1 MTSFKDS
8 TLAEFA
14 LELASDAPTPGG
26 GSASGVALS
35 QAGALA
41 VMVAD
46 LTTSRERYLEG
57 FDAANQAKKVG
68 LQAML
73 HGNDLADRDASG
85 YDSVVAAFKLPK
97 DTDDEK
103 AVRKEAIAS
112 ASIGAAGPP
121 MEIAELALNLL
132 ETLPEL
138 ARLGNQ
144 NAITDVGVSSLLA
157 SAACRGGLFNARINI
172 IGDESE
178 AAQAMNVR
186 IDEIRSSCSEHSR
199 AVMGLVNAALE
210 G

>member
-8 TLAEFA
+8 TLGEFA

-46 LTTSRERYLEG
+46 LTIGRERYSDG
-57 FDAANQAKKVG
+57 HNAANEAKIVG

-73 HGNDLADRDASG
+73 HGHDLADRDASG
-85 YDSVVAAFKLPK
+85 YDAVVAAFKLSK

-103 AVRKEAIAS
+103 AIRREAIAS
-112 ASIGAAGPP
+112 ASLAAAGPP
-121 MEIAELALNLL
+121 MEIAELSLSLL

-138 ARLGNQ
+138 ARVGNQ

-157 SAACRGGLFNARINI
+157 SAACRGGLFNAQINVVGDDSEEAQEMKSRI
-172 IGDESE
+172 E
-178 AAQAMNVR
+178 
-186 IDEIRSSCSEHSR
+186 EIRSACSNHSR
-199 AVMGLVNAALE
+199 AVMGLVNKAIE

>member
-14 LELASDAPTPGG
+14 LDLASDAPTPGG

-46 LTTSRERYLEG
+46 LTTSRERYVEG
-57 FDAANQAKKVG
+57 FDAANQAKQVG

-85 YDSVVAAFKLPK
+85 YDAVVAAFKLPK
-97 DTDDEK
+97 DTDEEK

-112 ASIGAAGPP
+112 ASIGAAAPP
-121 MEIAELALNLL
+121 MEISELALSLL

-178 AAQAMNVR
+178 AAQEMNVR
-186 IDEIRSSCSEHSR
+186 IDEIRSACSEYSR
-199 AVMGLVNAALE
+199 AVMSLVNAALE

>member
-46 LTTSRERYLEG
+46 LTTGRERYLDG
-57 FDAANQAKKVG
+57 HHAAVEAKGAG

-73 HGNDLADRDASG
+73 YGNDLADRDASG
-85 YDSVVAAFKLPK
+85 YDAVVASFKLPK
-97 DTDDEK
+97 DTDGEK
-103 AVRKEAIAS
+103 ATRRAAIAS
-112 ASIGAAGPP
+112 ASIAAAGPP

-178 AAQAMNVR
+178 GAQAINLR
-186 IDEIRSSCSEHSR
+186 IDEIRSACSEHSR

>member
-46 LTTSRERYLEG
+46 LTTGRERYLDG
-57 FDAANQAKKVG
+57 HHAAVEAKGAG

-73 HGNDLADRDASG
+73 YGNDLADRDASG
-85 YDSVVAAFKLPK
+85 YDAVLASFKLPK

-103 AVRKEAIAS
+103 ATRRAAIAS
-112 ASIGAAGPP
+112 ASIAAAGPP

-178 AAQAMNVR
+178 GAQAINLR
-186 IDEIRSSCSEHSR
+186 IDEIRSACSEHSR

>member
-46 LTTSRERYLEG
+46 LTTGRERYLDG
-57 FDAANQAKKVG
+57 HHAAVDAKGAG

-73 HGNDLADRDASG
+73 YGNDLADRDASG
-85 YDSVVAAFKLPK
+85 YDAVVASFKLPK

-103 AVRKEAIAS
+103 ATRRAAIAS
-112 ASIGAAGPP
+112 ASIAAAGPP
-121 MEIAELALNLL
+121 MEIAELALKLL

-178 AAQAMNVR
+178 GAQAINLR
-186 IDEIRSSCSEHSR
+186 IDEIRSACSEHSR

>member
-8 TLAEFA
+8 TLAEFC

-35 QAGALA
+35 QAGGLA

-46 LTTSRERYLEG
+46 LTIGRERYLEG
-57 FDAANQAKKVG
+57 YDAANQAKEAG

-73 HGNDLADRDASG
+73 HGNDLADKDAAG
-85 YDSVVAAFKLPK
+85 YDAVVAAFKLPK

-103 AVRKEAIAS
+103 ATRRGAIAS
-112 ASIGAAGPP
+112 ASIAAARPP
-121 MEIAELALNLL
+121 MEIAENALSLL

-172 IGDESE
+172 IGDESKE
-178 AAQAMNVR
+178 AQTMNLR
-186 IDEIRSSCSEHSR
+186 IDEIRSACSEHSR
-199 AVMGLVNAALE
+199 AVMSMVNAALD

>member
-1 MTSFKDS
+1 MTSFKDF
-8 TLAEFA
+8 TLAEFT

-46 LTTSRERYLEG
+46 LTTGRERYLDG
-57 FDAANQAKKVG
+57 HHAAVDAKGAG

-73 HGNDLADRDASG
+73 YGNDLADRDASG
-85 YDSVVAAFKLPK
+85 YDAVVASFKLPK

-103 AVRKEAIAS
+103 ATRRAAIAS
-112 ASIGAAGPP
+112 ASIAAAGPP

-132 ETLPEL
+132 ETFPEL

-178 AAQAMNVR
+178 GAQAINLR
-186 IDEIRSSCSEHSR
+186 IDEIRSACSEHSR

>member
-46 LTTSRERYLEG
+46 LTTGRERYLDG
-57 FDAANQAKKVG
+57 HHAAVEAKGAG

-73 HGNDLADRDASG
+73 YGNDLADRDASG
-85 YDSVVAAFKLPK
+85 YDAVVASFKLPK

-103 AVRKEAIAS
+103 ATRRAAIAS
-112 ASIGAAGPP
+112 ASIAAAGPP

-178 AAQAMNVR
+178 GAQAINLR
-186 IDEIRSSCSEHSR
+186 IDEIRSACSEHSR
-199 AVMGLVNAALE
+199 EVMGLVNAALE

>member
-1 MTSFKDS
+1 MTSFKDF
-8 TLAEFA
+8 TLAEFT

-46 LTTSRERYLEG
+46 LTTGRERYLDG
-57 FDAANQAKKVG
+57 HHAAVEAKGAG

-73 HGNDLADRDASG
+73 YGNDLADRDASG
-85 YDSVVAAFKLPK
+85 YDAVVASFKLPK

-103 AVRKEAIAS
+103 ATRRAAIAS
-112 ASIGAAGPP
+112 ASIAAAGPP

-132 ETLPEL
+132 ETLPER

-178 AAQAMNVR
+178 GAQAINLR
-186 IDEIRSSCSEHSR
+186 IDEIRSACSEHSR

>member
-46 LTTSRERYLEG
+46 LTTGRERYLDG
-57 FDAANQAKKVG
+57 HHAAVEAKGAG

-73 HGNDLADRDASG
+73 YGNDLADRDASG
-85 YDSVVAAFKLPK
+85 YDAVVASFKLPK

-103 AVRKEAIAS
+103 ATRRAAIAS
-112 ASIGAAGPP
+112 ASIAAAGPP

-178 AAQAMNVR
+178 GAQAINLR
-186 IDEIRSSCSEHSR
+186 IDEIRSACSEHSR